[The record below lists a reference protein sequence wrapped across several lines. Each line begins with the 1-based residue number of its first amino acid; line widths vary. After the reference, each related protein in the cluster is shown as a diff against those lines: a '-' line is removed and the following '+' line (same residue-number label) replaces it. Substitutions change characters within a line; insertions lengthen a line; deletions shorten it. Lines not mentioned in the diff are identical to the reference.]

1 MAEVSGCDVAGGAGC
16 VYDFFTLMAL
26 VQKEVFL
33 EFRAVGLFFYET
45 YGQVFTNSSELQPD
59 SSFQYK

>member
-16 VYDFFTLMAL
+16 VYDFFALMAL
-26 VQKEVFL
+26 VQKDVFL

-45 YGQVFTNSSELQPD
+45 YGQVFTNSSE
-59 SSFQYK
+59 